1 MVKHRRIADEL
12 FECVWP
18 FLRGLAPK
26 RLTPDF
32 QKQSS
37 RGCLY
42 SSSPLEVFLGKGALK
57 TCSKS
62 TGKHPYR
69 SLSCP
74 FLNKKK
80 SALIL
85 QKSTLILGKSARN
98 AYRSE
103 HIPRNL
109 PCPEIFLVARLKR
122 CSACNSIKKET
133 STQVFSCEFR
143 EIFKKAFFKEHLWW
157 LLLDF
162 IVQINFRTYSVSA
175 SFIFYSQA
183 IYFDFFSFKK
193 RTKITFTWKQV
204 IFAFLNF
211 FLSEIDKNIRTIGP
225 KNGTQYLH
233 SALKHWK
240 LTIHV
245 KNSLTNLQETFVF
258 EINK

>member
-1 MVKHRRIADEL
+1 M
-12 FECVWP
+12 
-18 FLRGLAPK
+18 APK

-42 SSSPLEVFLGKGALK
+42 SSSPLEVFLGKGVLK

-69 SLSCP
+69 SLPCP

-133 STQVFSCEFR
+133 STQVFSFEFQ
-143 EIFKKAFFKEHLWW
+143 EIFKKAFFKRTPLVAASRFYCANKLQN
-157 LLLDF
+157 LLCVRFLHF
-162 IVQINFRTYSVSA
+162 LFSGY
-175 SFIFYSQA
+175 IFW
-183 IYFDFFSFKK
+183 F
-193 RTKITFTWKQV
+193 
-204 IFAFLNF
+204 F
-211 FLSEIDKNIRTIGP
+211 FL
-225 KNGTQYLH
+225 
-233 SALKHWK
+233 
-240 LTIHV
+240 
-245 KNSLTNLQETFVF
+245 
-258 EINK
+258 